1 MNVCKINGKKQAETD
16 ELNFAQGGANWSKE
30 ALVPV
35 ETWERNVPNGVA
47 ASSNMPT
54 KSSHVVF
61 TVVKNIHWGFL
72 ANNTDRWHI
81 LRP

>member
-1 MNVCKINGKKQAETD
+1 MNVCKINGKKQAEAD

-61 TVVKNIHWGFL
+61 TEVKNVHWGFL
-72 ANNTDRWHI
+72 VNNTDRWHI